1 MADMEVRYRSLI
13 RFLRYTVVGGST
25 FAFDLALLYV
35 LTEFGGIPYTLSTPL
50 AFLIAVSINYFIS
63 RKLVFAKTER
73 TVPYGYAYFIG
84 AALLGALLITGA
96 VSLMT
101 TILGMSYLLARVL
114 VACIVGV
121 GNYLFNLYVN
131 FNVAGK
137 H

>member
-1 MADMEVRYRSLI
+1 MMVSFRSI
-13 RFLRYTVVGGST
+13 RRFFSYSLVGGST

-35 LTEFGGIPYTLSTPL
+35 LTEFAGIPYTLSTPL
-50 AFLIAVSINYFIS
+50 AFLIAVSINYFVS
-63 RKLVFAKTER
+63 RKFVFHKTER
-73 TVPYGYAYFIG
+73 TLPRGYTYFIG